1 LKKSVDKREKIKIV
15 ENSIINLK
23 KKDLVVVVN
32 SKVNDVD
39 ENDVEDD
46 LILKCNV
53 KSRVYH
59 DELAIK
65 ISETEVDFQNL
76 YKL

>member
-23 KKDLVVVVN
+23 KKDLVIVVN

-53 KSRVYH
+53 KSRVYY

>member
-1 LKKSVDKREKIKIV
+1 MKKSVDKREKIKIV

-23 KKDLVVVVN
+23 KKDLVIVVN
-32 SKVNDVD
+32 SKVNDVV
-39 ENDVEDD
+39 EIDVEDD

-53 KSRVYH
+53 KSRVYY